1 MPFTWDGNPKQPL
14 SQRFVTVERA
24 TLPPRN
30 GGRDE
35 RRPGPEDGGRS
46 RARHDGVS
54 VQEPVLAM
62 DVGQR
67 RVRGT
72 ATDREANERGRD
84 LSRLPRI
91 LSDEPD
97 DGSSR
102 VADSRL
108 ADAILGRAR
117 RDGCG
122 CPPQTERCAHVNS
135 LLVRLSDQELMPVG
149 HDPARSDCLYRYH
162 V

>member
-24 TLPPRN
+24 ILPPRN
-30 GGRDE
+30 GGRNE
-35 RRPGPEDGGRS
+35 RRPGPENGGRS

-62 DVGQR
+62 DVGQG
-67 RVRGT
+67 RVRGM
-72 ATDREANERGRD
+72 AADREANERGRD
-84 LSRLPRI
+84 LSCVSRI

-102 VADSRL
+102 VAQ
-108 ADAILGRAR
+108 G
-117 RDGCG
+117 
-122 CPPQTERCAHVNS
+122 
-135 LLVRLSDQELMPVG
+135 
-149 HDPARSDCLYRYH
+149 ARS
-162 V
+162 